1 MRFIRYNP
9 SNGYVIFYGYMAD
22 QFVQAEIDAGQPTL
36 ISDEVYDFVQ
46 WKVDLATKT
55 VVKRSQEEIDA
66 YIAQL
71 NIPPVIPIV
80 PSPTP
85 PPAVTPQ
92 GE

>member
-9 SNGYVIFYGYMAD
+9 SNGDIVFYGYEAD

-36 ISDEVYDFVQ
+36 ISDEVYDFFQ

-66 YIAQL
+66 YMAQW
-71 NIPPVIPIV
+71 NIPPTPVV
-80 PSPTP
+80 PPPAP

>member
-9 SNGYVIFYGYMAD
+9 SNGNIVFYGYMED

-36 ISDEVYDFVQ
+36 FSDLVTDFYTY
-46 WKVDLATKT
+46 KVDLATKT

-66 YIAQL
+66 YLAQW
-71 NIPPVIPIV
+71 NIPPTPVEP
-80 PSPTP
+80 PPAP

>member
-9 SNGYVIFYGYMAD
+9 SNGNIVFYGYMED

-36 ISDEVYDFVQ
+36 FSDLVTDFYTY
-46 WKVDLATKT
+46 KVDLATKT

-66 YIAQL
+66 AVAEW
-71 NIPPVIPIV
+71 NIPPTPVV
-80 PSPTP
+80 PPP
-85 PPAVTPQ
+85 VVPPAVTPQ